1 MYFRAINMTLDFIN
15 ENIILSLKD
24 FSLSFINDDESNLV
38 VNDVSFNLKK
48 GTTLGIV
55 GESGSGKTVT
65 TLSLIKL
72 LNYPPA
78 KIISGKAILKTDN
91 SKVDLLSL
99 NQNQLIKYRGKKIS
113 CIFQTPMTSLNPSM
127 RCGKQVEEMF
137 KIHSNLSKKES
148 YLQTIELFK
157 EVNLPRP
164 EHIYRSYPF
173 EISGGQRQRVMIAM
187 AIACKPDI
195 LIADEPTT
203 ALDVVVQKNIIELL
217 IDLQKKYGTSII
229 FISHNLG
236 IIKEIADYTLVMKN
250 GEVVEYGT
258 TDQIFNNP
266 QNTYTMGLIACKPNV
281 YYKLKKLPTVEEIE
295 NLHTQNSNFNVKD
308 YINSLKIEE
317 DYKLGN
323 NKEGLEENKREN
335 LLEIKDLCVY
345 YKISNSLLKKNKKYV
360 KAVNNVNLQIK
371 KGETLGLLGESGC
384 GKSSLSRAIIGLE
397 EPTSGEIFFEG
408 AEISNSRKKNKTK
421 VNKDIQMIFQDPYSS
436 LNPKKTVGSALLEP
450 LKVHNIF
457 NNKKDQKDRIF
468 YLLDKV
474 GLKSSDINKYPH
486 EFSGGQRQ
494 RICIARA
501 LTMNPKLLI
510 CDEPVSSL
518 DVSVQAM
525 VLNLLAQL
533 KEELDLTIL
542 FISHDVA
549 VVRHISDKIA
559 VMKDGIII
567 EVNDPINLI
576 YNQSNDYINNLIKS
590 SL

>member
-1 MYFRAINMTLDFIN
+1 MTLDFIN

-317 DYKLGN
+317 DYKLEN

>member
-1 MYFRAINMTLDFIN
+1 MTLDFIN

-457 NNKKDQKDRIF
+457 NIKKDQKDRIF

>member
-1 MYFRAINMTLDFIN
+1 MTLDFIN

>member
-1 MYFRAINMTLDFIN
+1 MTSNLKN

-24 FSLSFINDDESNLV
+24 FSLSFINDNESNLV
-38 VNDVSFNLKK
+38 VDNVSFNLKK

-78 KIISGKAILKTDN
+78 QINSGKAILKTN
-91 SKVDLLSL
+91 NTKVDLLSL
-99 NQNQLIKYRGKKIS
+99 NQKQLIKYRGEKIS
-113 CIFQTPMTSLNPSM
+113 CIFQTPMTSLNPTM
-127 RCGKQVEEMF
+127 KCGKQVEEMF
-137 KIHSNLSKKES
+137 KIHSNLTKKES
-148 YLQTIELFK
+148 YLETIKLFK
-157 EVNLPRP
+157 EVDLPRP
-164 EHIYRSYPF
+164 EHIYKSYPF

-187 AIACKPDI
+187 AIACKPDV

-203 ALDVVVQKNIIELL
+203 ALDVIVQKNIIELL
-217 IDLQKKYGTSII
+217 KDLQKKYGTSII

-236 IIKEIADYTLVMKN
+236 IIKEIAHYTLVMKN
-250 GEVVEYGT
+250 GKVVEYGT

-266 QNTYTMGLIACKPNV
+266 KETYTMGLIACKPNV

-295 NLHTQNSNFNVKD
+295 DLHIKDKNFNVNK
-308 YINSLKIEE
+308 YINSLKLDDEE
-317 DYKLGN
+317 ILLRK
-323 NKEGLEENKREN
+323 NKFSENDDKDI
-335 LLEIKDLCVY
+335 LLNIKDLCVF
-345 YKISNSLLKKNKKYV
+345 YKMSNSLLKKNRKYV

-371 KGETLGLLGESGC
+371 RGETLGLLGESGC
-384 GKSSLSRAIIGLE
+384 GKSTLSKAITGLE
-397 EPTSGEIFFEG
+397 KPTFGEIYFEG
-408 AEISNSRKKNKTK
+408 KEISNLSRKKRAI

-450 LKVHNIF
+450 LKVHNIIE
-457 NNKKDQKDRIF
+457 NKKDQKERIL
-468 YLLDKV
+468 YLLNKV
-474 GLKSSDINKYPH
+474 GLKSSDFNKYPH

-525 VLNLLAQL
+525 VLNLLVQL
-533 KEELDLTIL
+533 KEELNLTIL

-549 VVRHISDKIA
+549 VVRHISDNIA